1 MIKVFIRN
9 PPVRR
14 YILVLH
20 QLLRLEPTNIFYV
33 MMTCGSH
40 KNILILLKT
49 EEGGEFNTKY
59 LALYWRNG
67 VNNY

>member
-20 QLLRLEPTNIFYV
+20 QLLRLEPTKIFYV

-40 KNILILLKT
+40 KNILILLKAG
-49 EEGGEFNTKY
+49 EGGGIQYKIFGFV
-59 LALYWRNG
+59 LA
-67 VNNY
+67 